1 MRRFLAGTFV
11 LATLVFA
18 PALPAIAAP
27 TGTVLKIEI
36 KEAQVRLL
44 PDGTVSVPLRA
55 KCSSS
60 LDAFEVDLS
69 VTQGTVS
76 GQNNTVG
83 GSFPACTG
91 KWQSTT
97 LIVAADYGAFTAGPA
112 TISVF
117 LGAFDQV
124 EGDLSAEDTA
134 TVQLR

>member
-1 MRRFLAGTFV
+1 MSRILAGLFV
-11 LATLVFA
+11 VVALVVIPSA
-18 PALPAIAAP
+18 PAVAADAL
-27 TGTVLKIEI
+27 VVQI
-36 KEAQVRLL
+36 KAGQVTLNA
-44 PDGTVSVPLRA
+44 DGTVSVPLRA

-97 LIVAADYGAFTAGPA
+97 LIVAADYGAFTTGPA

-117 LGAFDQV
+117 LGAFDQMQ
-124 EGDLSAEDTA
+124 GDLEARDSAI
-134 TVQLR
+134 VRL